1 MRGCFVILL
10 PNDSDFKPLGSFLKD
25 DGTKFDIT
33 SDLFLR
39 LNLDHSKNEFNL
51 LKVKDLSIFSY
62 IRKFKGRLRQKASG
76 IIVGLLLDESD
87 NPEEFRYSLKEASG
101 IIEGMDLFNI
111 SKEDFEAK
119 LKEIYEE
126 YLETLI
132 GILDPNVLK
141 ESIIN
146 RTKEMLSGDKKQRK
160 VVQDL
165 LQKVED
171 NVPAK
176 ISVYYRKAEE
186 AVKALDHEKAAKL
199 YNKAADVATDLL
211 EEDLAKVL
219 REKAIFS
226 QKIPELLKTRDKIV
240 QEARNALK
248 NEDFHSAYLSYRKAS
263 EISKLLFQFE
273 KEEEYR
279 LKSKALDDFYQVD
292 QRFKQKK

>member
-1 MRGCFVILL
+1 M
-10 PNDSDFKPLGSFLKD
+10 GSFLKD

>member
-1 MRGCFVILL
+1 LRGCFVILL
-10 PNDSDFKPLGSFLKD
+10 PNDTDFKTLGYFLKD
-25 DGTKFDIT
+25 NGSKFDVT

-39 LNLDHSKNEFNL
+39 LNLDHSKNEYNF
-51 LKVKDLSIFSY
+51 LKIKDLSIFSH
-62 IRKFKGRLRQKASG
+62 IRKFKGKLRPKASG

-87 NPEEFRYSLKEASG
+87 NPEEFRYSLKEATG
-101 IIEGMDLFNI
+101 VIESMDLLNI
-111 SKEDFEAK
+111 SKADFEAK
-119 LKEIYEE
+119 LKEIYQE

-132 GILDPNVLK
+132 GILDPNILK

-146 RTKEMLSGDKKQRK
+146 RTKEMLSGGKKERK
-160 VVQDL
+160 IAQEL
-165 LQKVED
+165 LEKIEG

-176 ISVYYRKAEE
+176 ISAYYRKAEE
-186 AVKALDHEKAAKL
+186 AVKDLDHDKAAKL
-199 YNKAADVATDLL
+199 YNKAADVAMELL
-211 EEDLAKVL
+211 EEDLTKTL

-263 EISKLLFQFE
+263 EISKQLFQFE